1 MQSIFLL
8 NFVRFSVKISVPHR
22 SAMIRKETIMKLND
36 FLKPELLGNRF
47 FAVKGYTEVLDR
59 ETNKPRALRLNVS
72 IQDETSD
79 FFMEM
84 IQVKV
89 NTLTPTASVQE
100 MANNKTCPVALKD
113 LNVGQF
119 NGNLW
124 FACSD
129 VLPVTK

>member
-1 MQSIFLL
+1 
-8 NFVRFSVKISVPHR
+8 
-22 SAMIRKETIMKLND
+22 MKLND
-36 FLKPELLGNRF
+36 FLKPEFLGNKF
-47 FAVKGYTEVLDR
+47 IAVKGYTEVLDR
-59 ETNKPRALRLNVS
+59 ESGKPTALRLNVS

-89 NTLTPTASVQE
+89 NTLTPTATVQN
-100 MANNKTCPVALKD
+100 MVSNKTCPVVLKD

-124 FACSD
+124 FSCTD
-129 VLPVTK
+129 VLPVSK

>member
-1 MQSIFLL
+1 
-8 NFVRFSVKISVPHR
+8 
-22 SAMIRKETIMKLND
+22 MKLND
-36 FLKPELLGNRF
+36 FLKAELLGSRF
-47 FAVKGYTEVLDR
+47 VAVKGYSEVLDR
-59 ETNKPRALRLNVS
+59 ETGKPTALRLNVS

-89 NTLTPTASVQE
+89 NTLTPSATVQE
-100 MANNKTCPVALKD
+100 MASNKTCPVVLKD

>member
-1 MQSIFLL
+1 
-8 NFVRFSVKISVPHR
+8 
-22 SAMIRKETIMKLND
+22 
-36 FLKPELLGNRF
+36 
-47 FAVKGYTEVLDR
+47 
-59 ETNKPRALRLNVS
+59 
-72 IQDETSD
+72 
-79 FFMEM
+79 MEM

-89 NTLTPTASVQE
+89 NTLSPTASVQE
-100 MANNKTCPVALKD
+100 MTNNKTCPVSLKD

>member
-1 MQSIFLL
+1 
-8 NFVRFSVKISVPHR
+8 
-22 SAMIRKETIMKLND
+22 MKLND
-36 FLKPELLGNRF
+36 FLKPELLGNKF
-47 FAVKGYTEVLDR
+47 LAVKGYTEVLDR
-59 ETNKPRALRLNVS
+59 ETNKPVALRLNVS
-72 IQDETSD
+72 IQDEDSE

-89 NTLTPTASVQE
+89 NTLSPTASVQE
-100 MANNKTCPVALKD
+100 MANNKTCPIRFNN

>member
-1 MQSIFLL
+1 MFKLRQSADLTKTYI
-8 NFVRFSVKISVPHR
+8 I
-22 SAMIRKETIMKLND
+22 
-36 FLKPELLGNRF
+36 
-47 FAVKGYTEVLDR
+47 
-59 ETNKPRALRLNVS
+59 
-72 IQDETSD
+72 TSSN
-79 FFMEM
+79 MEM

-89 NTLTPTASVQE
+89 NTLSPTASVQE
-100 MANNKTCPVALKD
+100 MTNNKTCPVSLKD

>member
-1 MQSIFLL
+1 
-8 NFVRFSVKISVPHR
+8 
-22 SAMIRKETIMKLND
+22 MKLND
-36 FLKPELLGNRF
+36 FFKPELLGNRF
-47 FAVKGYTEVLDR
+47 FGVKGYTEVLDR
-59 ETNKPRALRLNVS
+59 ETSKPIALRLNVS

-100 MANNKTCPVALKD
+100 MANNKTCPVTLKD
-113 LNVGQF
+113 LTIGQY
-119 NGNLW
+119 NGTLW
-124 FACSD
+124 FSCRD